1 MAKMKMQVPNFNAL
15 AKQLEDLGGDVKK
28 ATEDALKETH
38 RIVTDK
44 IEQAMVPSNMPA
56 HGKYWTGRTLDNLR
70 LVPNISWVRGGSVAY
85 VPVGFDILN
94 GGLTSIFLMYGTPRM
109 KPVPGL
115 YEAVFGN
122 ATQAEIIEAQ
132 TRILHE
138 AIYEAMGG
146 GE

>member
-1 MAKMKMQVPNFNAL
+1 MPKMKMQIPNFDAL
-15 AKQLEDLGGDVKK
+15 AKQIEDLGGSVKK
-28 ATEDALKETH
+28 ASEDALKETH

-56 HGKYWTGRTLDNLR
+56 QGKYWTGRTLESLR
-70 LVPNISWVRGGSVAY
+70 TVPNVTWTGTVAS
-85 VPVGFDILN
+85 VPVGFDIQN
-94 GGLTSIFLMYGTPRM
+94 GGLTSIFLMYGTPKM

-115 YEAVFGN
+115 YEAVYGK
-122 ATQAEIIEAQ
+122 ATEAEIIEAQ

>member
-1 MAKMKMQVPNFNAL
+1 MPKMKMQIPNFDAL
-15 AKQLEDLGGDVKK
+15 AKQLTDLGGDVKK
-28 ATEDALKETH
+28 ASEDALKETH

-56 HGKYWTGRTLDNLR
+56 QGKYWTGRTR
-70 LVPNISWVRGGSVAY
+70 ESIVRQPTVTWNGTKASVD
-85 VPVGFDILN
+85 VGFDIEN

-115 YEAVFGN
+115 YEAVYGK
-122 ATQAEIIEAQ
+122 ATEAEIIEAQ